1 MDVLKEQI
9 NNETQMDIVFCSS
22 FVVLLDLRQIPF
34 SSVVAVVFVAFYFIL
49 FFNDFIRGRGE
60 REAKGGED
68 NHIQ

>member
-49 FFNDFIRGRGE
+49 FFICILSCSGKYVSLVLCHSF
-60 REAKGGED
+60 
-68 NHIQ
+68 